1 MSLKNRVLESG
12 LLEITQ
18 EYKQD
23 IHNGIDV
30 VNQNYTLGNI
40 VAHSDG
46 VVVGCRNNCNGFENG
61 SYGNYVKIKHD
72 NVDSFKITRCPK
84 YVEWSEYKAYYSR
97 FKSKMRQDF
106 TFNRQVYDCLNEKD
120 KKYFYLA
127 YIKRFKNEYIAK
139 LMKCCN
145 TTASRR
151 TQRAFAQYKY
161 FESKLVR

>member
-1 MSLKNRVLESG
+1 MEK
-12 LLEITQ
+12 
-18 EYKQD
+18 YKEQLCWSCKCKHCEWQD
-23 IHNGIDV
+23 DLQPVPGW
-30 VNQNYTLGNI
+30 T
-40 VAHSDG
+40 AKA
-46 VVVGCRNNCNGFENG
+46 
-61 SYGNYVKIKHD
+61 VKIKHD
-72 NVDSFKITRCPK
+72 NVDTFKITRCPK
-84 YVEWSEYKAYYSR
+84 YVEWVEYKTYYSR